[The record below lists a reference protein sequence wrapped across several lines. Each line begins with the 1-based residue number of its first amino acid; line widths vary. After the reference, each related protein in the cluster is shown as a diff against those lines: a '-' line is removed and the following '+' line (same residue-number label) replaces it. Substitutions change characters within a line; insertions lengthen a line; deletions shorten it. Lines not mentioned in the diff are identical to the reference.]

1 MLTPVSGNKI
11 EYDIRTYRNHRTVV
25 SEKSETPLKIKVSAG
40 AIAGTVLPMVYLAKK
55 QNAKL
60 YNIKY
65 GVKELLLVST
75 CGIAGGTAAGA
86 IAEKEHRKQKL
97 NEGVFQF
104 MNAAVP
110 TLICGGLFELSKK
123 IKSLN
128 NNIFR
133 VGATAVGLV
142 AGMHI
147 AAAMS
152 NKINDPQDKVPDRK
166 LTIKDSIANI
176 DDALGILVLT
186 KVPIAEKLHVDK
198 ILPIIFSWCGYR
210 AGMSN

>member
-25 SEKSETPLKIKVSAG
+25 SDKSEAPLKIKVTAG
-40 AIAGTVLPMVYLAKK
+40 SVVGTVLPMIYLAKK

-65 GVKELLLVST
+65 GLKELLLVST
-75 CGIAGGTAAGA
+75 CAIAGGTAAGML
-86 IAEKEHRKQKL
+86 AEKEHAKQKL

-110 TLICGGLFELSKK
+110 ALLCGGLLGFSKK
-123 IKSLN
+123 FKSLD
-128 NNIFR
+128 NNIFKI
-133 VGATAVGLV
+133 GSTAVGLL

-147 AAAMS
+147 AAALS
-152 NKINDPQDKVPDRK
+152 NKINDPLDKVPDRK

-186 KVPIAEKLHVDK
+186 KVPIAEKLHFDK
-198 ILPIIFSWCGYR
+198 ILPVIFSWCGYR

>member
-1 MLTPVSGNKI
+1 MITPVKGNKV

-25 SEKSETPLKIKVSAG
+25 SEKSETPLKLKVTAG
-40 AIAGTVLPMVYLAKK
+40 AVAGTILPMILLAKK

-65 GVKELLLVST
+65 GMKELLLVST
-75 CGIAGGTAAGA
+75 CGIAGGTTAGVF
-86 IAEKEHRKQKL
+86 AEKEHSKQKL

-104 MNAAVP
+104 MNASIP
-110 TLICGGLFELSKK
+110 TLLCGGLLGFSKK
-123 IKSLN
+123 FKCLN
-128 NNIFR
+128 NNIFKI
-133 VGATAVGLV
+133 GSTAVGLI
-142 AGMHI
+142 AGMQV
-147 AAAMS
+147 AAALS
-152 NKINDPQDKVPDRK
+152 NKINDPMDKVPDRK

-176 DDALGILVLT
+176 DDAIGILVLT

-198 ILPIIFSWCGYR
+198 ILPVVFSWCGYR